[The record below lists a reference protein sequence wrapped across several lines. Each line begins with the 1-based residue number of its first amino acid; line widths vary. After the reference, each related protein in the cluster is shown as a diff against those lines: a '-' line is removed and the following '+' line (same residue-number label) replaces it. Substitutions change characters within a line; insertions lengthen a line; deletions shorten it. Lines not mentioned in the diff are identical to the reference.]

1 MKKLLGIGV
10 GIITL
15 VSVVLNVVLWKRVKT
30 AGSSNQVLEVLDG
43 DTFLLNNGQRIR
55 LFSASAPEMELCG
68 GPEAKKFLSGLI
80 LGKSITLK
88 DSFIDQYS
96 RVIALV
102 YADNILVN
110 ESMLRSG
117 WARYDGGGKSE
128 KEVLKQAYQ
137 EAFEARIGIYSPLCR
152 QEQPENPKC
161 LIKTNIDKITAE
173 KRYNFPGCREFDI
186 TIVEKDLGESWYCS
200 EKEAQ
205 VAGFVKSQNC
215 FGKSYSSL

>member
-1 MKKLLGIGV
+1 MLKKVLGIGM
-10 GIITL
+10 GMIAL
-15 VSVVLNVVLWKRVKT
+15 VSVVLNLVLWQRVKT
-30 AGSSNQVLEVLDG
+30 GGNSNQVLEVLDG

-68 GPEAKKFLSGLI
+68 GPEAKSYLSDLI

-96 RVIALV
+96 RMIALV

-137 EAFEARIGIYSPLCR
+137 EAFETKIGIYSPLCR
-152 QEQPENPKC
+152 QEQPEKPKC
-161 LIKTNIDKITAE
+161 LIKANIDKITAE
-173 KRYNFPGCREFDI
+173 KRYSFPGCREYNI
-186 TIVEKDLGESWYCS
+186 TIVEKDLGESWFCT

-205 VAGFVKSQNC
+205 AAGYTKSQNC
-215 FGKSYSSL
+215 YNKKYIQ